1 MEISE
6 IKKFLDYINILKD
19 EKTILNAFLEY
30 GMKLLKCE
38 GASFFTIN
46 ENKKIITF
54 SIVKG
59 EHSQELEG
67 VGFGYRGIVGW
78 CAVNKKDILV
88 KDTNNNPVFT
98 SKVDYATSYKT
109 RSVIAIIIGYGNEIY
124 GIVEFINP
132 KEKESFD
139 ENDFDLVKIIS
150 YFISYTIYITRME
163 NSIFEINKRFNS
175 TINNLSGG
183 FIGIDNNGVI
193 MFLNPKAKEILGL
206 EDNYIGRNI
215 EEFDDH
221 LVKIKELILD
231 AKNGKL
237 IKRGEIL
244 CNIKGLDKKIGF
256 STINLKS
263 VDGSVLG
270 GAIIFQDIT

>member
-6 IKKFLDYINILKD
+6 IKKILDYINILKD
-19 EKTILNAFLEY
+19 EKTILNTFLEY
-30 GMKLLKCE
+30 GMKLLNCE
-38 GASFFTIN
+38 SASFFTIN
-46 ENKKIITF
+46 ENKKMITF
-54 SIVKG
+54 NIVKG
-59 EHSQELEG
+59 EHCEELEG
-67 VGFGYRGIVGW
+67 ISFEYKGIVGW
-78 CAVNKKDILV
+78 CATNRKDVLV
-88 KDTNNNPVFT
+88 KDTSNNPVFT
-98 SKVDYATSYKT
+98 SKIDYATSYKT
-109 RSVIAIIIGYGNEIY
+109 KSVIAIVIGYGNEIY

-139 ENDFDLVKIIS
+139 EKDFDLIKILS
-150 YFISYTIYITRME
+150 YFVSYVIYITRME

-183 FIGIDNNGVI
+183 FIGIDNNGIV
-193 MFLNPKAKEILGL
+193 MFFNPKAKEILGL
-206 EDNYIGRNI
+206 EYNYVGRNI
-215 EEFDDH
+215 NEFDVH
-221 LVKIKELILD
+221 LGKIKDLILD

-244 CNIKGLDKKIGF
+244 CNIKGVDKKIGF
-256 STINLKS
+256 STITLKS